1 MASPYRVSDPDGRFP
16 LRQCEILTNVQRAQ
30 LVASSIGTSEVA
42 NVVIPAEYA
51 IILSQDCDLA
61 QDYDVRFVK
70 PNPDSDRLL
79 LSVLLTPVSTATQM
93 FARIANSRQREWDR
107 LNIAKNKNERFHFLQ
122 HVEPASDRLNE
133 ELPELV
139 IDFKR
144 YFTLPTDE
152 VYRRI
157 ELGEA
162 RRRCVLVSPYMEH
175 LSSRFAYYLSRVGL
189 PTDHLS
195 D

>member
-1 MASPYRVSDPDGRFP
+1 VASPYRVSAPDASFP
-16 LRQCEILTNVQRAQ
+16 LRQCEMLTNVQRVQ
-30 LVASSIGTSEVA
+30 LVASSIGTSELA
-42 NVVIPAEYA
+42 NVVILTEYA
-51 IILSQDCDLA
+51 IVLSQDCDLT
-61 QDYDVRFVK
+61 QDHDVRFVK

-79 LSVLLTPVSTATQM
+79 PSVLLTPVLTATQV
-93 FARIANSRQREWDR
+93 FARIANNNKKQWER
-107 LNIAKNKNERFHFLQ
+107 LNIEKNKNERFHFLQ
-122 HVEPASDRLNE
+122 KVEPASDRLNE

-152 VYRRI
+152 LYRRI

-162 RRRCVLVSPYMEH
+162 QRRCVLLSPYMEH

-195 D
+195 E